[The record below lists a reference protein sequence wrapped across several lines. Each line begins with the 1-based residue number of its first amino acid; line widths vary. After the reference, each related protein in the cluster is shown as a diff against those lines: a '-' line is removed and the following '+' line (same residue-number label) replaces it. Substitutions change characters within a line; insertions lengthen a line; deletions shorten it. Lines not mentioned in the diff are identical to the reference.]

1 MAATAI
7 HQNTSYASLLRLNR
21 NFAALWLGQIVSVF
35 GDRLHQVA
43 LLMLVGTLTTG
54 DMGRVALVFVALG
67 APSLLFGLLA
77 GALVDRWDRRRV
89 MLAADFVRVPLVLS
103 IPFLARIDLFWVY
116 VVAFLVQTVSLF
128 FKPAKDATIPNLV
141 PKNSLTRA
149 NSLSSTTE
157 TTVDVLGYPLA
168 GALVA
173 GLWGMLAGGH
183 GVEFAFW
190 LDAATYC
197 FSGLM
202 IYTMSVRRVVPS
214 PSEVTFDGIGRAI
227 LGGLRFVGSNSVLL
241 VNTVIATVAIL
252 IFWGSYTLTYG
263 YATEVIGGGAFDY
276 SVLEAAQGLGAVAG
290 GLAVGRWGERFPK
303 GPMILTGLIV
313 SGVADASLALFS
325 DLWLAAG
332 MVALSGVGNMLFV
345 IPSIT
350 FTQQVTPD
358 EYLGRVCSLRT
369 VLFFVA
375 GLASNALV
383 GAAAERFGVQ
393 PVWATTG
400 CLLVLLG
407 SLAFLLPGARKLG

>member
-1 MAATAI
+1 
-7 HQNTSYASLLRLNR
+7 
-21 NFAALWLGQIVSVF
+21 
-35 GDRLHQVA
+35 
-43 LLMLVGTLTTG
+43 
-54 DMGRVALVFVALG
+54 
-67 APSLLFGLLA
+67 
-77 GALVDRWDRRRV
+77 
-89 MLAADFVRVPLVLS
+89 
-103 IPFLARIDLFWVY
+103 
-116 VVAFLVQTVSLF
+116 
-128 FKPAKDATIPNLV
+128 
-141 PKNSLTRA
+141 
-149 NSLSSTTE
+149 
-157 TTVDVLGYPLA
+157 
-168 GALVA
+168 
-173 GLWGMLAGGH
+173 
-183 GVEFAFW
+183 
-190 LDAATYC
+190 
-197 FSGLM
+197 
-202 IYTMSVRRVVPS
+202 
-214 PSEVTFDGIGRAI
+214 
-227 LGGLRFVGSNSVLL
+227 
-241 VNTVIATVAIL
+241 
-252 IFWGSYTLTYG
+252 
-263 YATEVIGGGAFDY
+263 VIGGGAFDY

-369 VLFFVA
+369 VLFSVA